1 MIARVLLPLS
11 VLSVILAQSPG
22 VPWENMTALGFLGTT
37 CLWLVMK
44 TLPNMVK
51 DFNNVITT
59 MVKALETQQAQQSQR
74 MHEDS
79 VALTATLS
87 RLQQH
92 CQERLAETKT

>member
-1 MIARVLLPLS
+1 
-11 VLSVILAQSPG
+11 
-22 VPWENMTALGFLGTT
+22 
-37 CLWLVMK
+37 
-44 TLPNMVK
+44 
-51 DFNNVITT
+51 